1 MIPSVT
7 IRSIPG
13 IIDYILRLSP
23 AEGNVLYFRGESR
36 DYGDTA
42 CIPSIYRNK
51 KRLEHEHIILRE
63 MQRFNDHEFIDDR
76 TVFDRLARMQH
87 HKAPTRT
94 LDMTEDI
101 LSSLYFALDGQERMR
116 KEGKRDIAS
125 SPVIFV
131 FEVEKSA
138 IKFYDA
144 DTVSVLS
151 NLAALPLES
160 ADGSPSEKSKARLH
174 KDAKKFFKNREAF
187 NQTQSA
193 RFLLH
198 EIRDEKPHFEPII
211 DPQHIFSVFCV
222 KPKYTNRRIRGQK
235 GALLLFGLN
244 PDNCTEP
251 IRVLDSTNWT
261 RNRSPIRR
269 VNQIKLAPSVTLRD
283 LETLGI
289 TEPYM
294 YPELDGV
301 AEYLSCL

>member
-1 MIPSVT
+1 MESPVT
-7 IRSIPG
+7 LRSIPEV
-13 IIDYILRLSP
+13 IDYILSLSP

-42 CIPSIYRNK
+42 CVPFVYRNREK
-51 KRLEHEHIILRE
+51 LEHEHIILRE
-63 MQRFNDHEFIDDR
+63 MQRFNDHEFTDDR

-87 HKAPTRT
+87 HKAPTRL
-94 LDMTEDI
+94 LDISEDI

-116 KEGKRDIAS
+116 KEDKRDTAS

-131 FEVEKSA
+131 FEVEENA
-138 IKFYDA
+138 IKFYDS
-144 DTVSVLS
+144 DSVSVLS

-160 ADGSPSEKSKARLH
+160 SDGSPIEKSKAHLH
-174 KDAKKFFKNREAF
+174 KDAKTFLKNKDAF
-187 NQTQSA
+187 NETQSVK
-193 RFLLH
+193 FLLH

-222 KPKYTNRRIRGQK
+222 KPKYTSRRIRGQK

-244 PDNCTEP
+244 PDNHAEP
-251 IRVLDSTNWT
+251 IRVLDSANWT
-261 RNRSPIRR
+261 RDRSPIRK
-269 VNQIKLAPSVTLRD
+269 VYKIKLAPSITFRD
-283 LETLGI
+283 LEKLGI
-289 TEPYM
+289 TKPYM

>member
-1 MIPSVT
+1 MESPVT
-7 IRSIPG
+7 LRSIPEV
-13 IIDYILRLSP
+13 IDYILRLSP
-23 AEGNVLYFRGESR
+23 AEENVLYFRGESR

-42 CIPSIYRNK
+42 CVPFVYRNREK
-51 KRLEHEHIILRE
+51 LGHEHIILRE

-87 HKAPTRT
+87 HKAPTRL
-94 LDMTEDI
+94 LDISEDI

-116 KEGKRDIAS
+116 REGKSDMVS

-131 FEVEKSA
+131 FEVEENA
-138 IKFYDA
+138 IKFYDSDA
-144 DTVSVLS
+144 VSVLS

-160 ADGSPSEKSKARLH
+160 ADGSPIEKSKAHLH
-174 KDAKKFFKNREAF
+174 KDAKTFLKNKDAF
-187 NQTQSA
+187 NKTQSA

-222 KPKYTNRRIRGQK
+222 KPKYTSRRIRGQK
-235 GALLLFGLN
+235 GALLLFGLA
-244 PDNCTEP
+244 PDNHAEP
-251 IRVLDSTNWT
+251 IRVLDSANWT
-261 RNRSPIRR
+261 RDRSPIRK
-269 VNQIKLAPSVTLRD
+269 VYKIKLAPTVTFRD
-283 LETLGI
+283 LEKLGI
-289 TEPYM
+289 TKPYM